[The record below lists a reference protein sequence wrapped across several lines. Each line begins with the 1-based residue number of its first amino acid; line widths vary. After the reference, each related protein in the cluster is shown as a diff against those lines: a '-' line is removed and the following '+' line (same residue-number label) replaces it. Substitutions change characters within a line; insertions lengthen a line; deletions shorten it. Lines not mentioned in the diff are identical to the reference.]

1 MNIFTIIP
9 DVASGLTTFI
19 FRKGT
24 EILALKV
31 CIAIR
36 KKIKKKVAELVL
48 KQYNKARERKRKRKL
63 NEKFSVINNEEE
75 EENFWVSLFTITRQ
89 DLLIFLILC
98 FISPF
103 ETRQDLLIFLILCFI
118 SPFEIINKLS
128 LY

>member
-103 ETRQDLLIFLILCFI
+103 E
-118 SPFEIINKLS
+118 IINKLS